1 MINFARKYYHVLT
14 IMVIAALIAACGSG
28 KKDQL
33 SSSSNPG
40 IFYSHS
46 VAFTDTTTYTWG
58 ANTYGQLGN
67 GDNDPAENQYTPVQV
82 VGVNKVGFLTGIDG
96 VSAGGTHI
104 LAFINNGN
112 VYAWGNNGDG
122 QLGNNSSEAT
132 STPVQ
137 VIKAS
142 DSTPLSGIIA
152 VSAGGSHSLA
162 LRNDGTVW
170 AWGSNDD
177 GKLGVTTSNNPQR
190 TAVQVTL
197 PTLAT
202 KVAAAG
208 GGHSLALMNGKTVMS
223 WGRNT
228 SGQLGVNSSASPIT
242 TPGTVVTGTGDLT
255 NVTDIA
261 AGMSHSL
268 FLLGDGTVWACGYN
282 HFGQLGVGAGD
293 TNNRNV
299 AVQVAGLTGTAIQVA
314 AGFDHSLA
322 LIEDAPGS
330 GKGTVLAWGL
340 NNYGQLGNGAPLTGE
355 EVQQSTF
362 PVQVKTNDAGHPNL
376 SGITKIV
383 SIGNHNLAVDG
394 SGQLWSWGY
403 NAYGALGVEDDDATN
418 RNYATRVPG
427 LSANSRL

>member
-28 KKDQL
+28 KKDHL
-33 SSSSNPG
+33 SSSSDPNVY
-40 IFYSHS
+40 YSHS
-46 VAFTDTTTYTWG
+46 VAFTDAATYTWG

-67 GDNDPAENQYTPVQV
+67 GDNDTGNNQYTPVQV
-82 VGVNKVGFLTGIDG
+82 VGVNKVGYLTGITG

-104 LAFINNGN
+104 LAFINNDN

-122 QLGNNSSEAT
+122 QLGNNSDEAS

-142 DSTPLSGIIA
+142 DSTPLSGVTA

-177 GKLGVTTSNNPQR
+177 GKLGVATADNPQR
-190 TAVQVTL
+190 TAVQVTSL
-197 PTLAT
+197 TTAVT

-208 GGHSLALMNGKTVMS
+208 GGHSLALMSDKTVKS

-228 SGQLGVNSSASPIT
+228 SGQLGRTTTPA
-242 TPGTVVTGTGDLT
+242 TPGTVVKGTVDLT

-261 AGMSHSL
+261 AGRSHSL
-268 FLLGDGTVWACGYN
+268 FLLENGEVWACGYN
-282 HFGQLGVGAGD
+282 FVGQLGDGST
-293 TNNRNV
+293 TNKNF
-299 AVQVAGLTGTAIQVA
+299 AVQVLNANGTPFTGAIAVA

-330 GKGTVLAWGL
+330 GEGDGL
-340 NNYGQLGNGAPLTGE
+340 GMGAQQLRPVGE
-355 EVQQSTF
+355 RRTSYRQ
-362 PVQVKTNDAGHPNL
+362 
-376 SGITKIV
+376 
-383 SIGNHNLAVDG
+383 
-394 SGQLWSWGY
+394 
-403 NAYGALGVEDDDATN
+403 
-418 RNYATRVPG
+418 
-427 LSANSRL
+427 

>member
-1 MINFARKYYHVLT
+1 MINFLRKYYHVLT
-14 IMVIAALIAACGSG
+14 IMLLAALIAACGSG
-28 KKDQL
+28 KKDHL
-33 SSSSNPG
+33 SSSGDPSV
-40 IFYSHS
+40 IYSHS
-46 VAFTDTTTYTWG
+46 VAFTDTATYTWG

-67 GDNDPAENQYTPVQV
+67 GDNDPAENRYIPVQV
-82 VGVNKVGFLTGIDG
+82 LGVNKVGLLPKIDG

-104 LAFINNGN
+104 LAFVKNGN

-122 QLGNNSSEAT
+122 QLGNNSDEAT

-137 VIKAS
+137 VIKSS
-142 DSTPLSGIIA
+142 DSTPLSGVTA

-162 LRNDGTVW
+162 IANGQVW

-177 GKLGVTTSNNPQR
+177 GKLGVATSNPQR
-190 TAVQVTL
+190 TAVQVTSL
-197 PTLAT
+197 TTAVT

-208 GGHSLALMNGKTVMS
+208 GGHSLALMNDKTVMS

-228 SGQLGVNSSASPIT
+228 LGQLGRTTTPT

-282 HFGQLGVGAGD
+282 LYGQLGVGTDD

-330 GKGTVLAWGL
+330 GKGSVWAWGL
-340 NNYGQLGNGAPLTGE
+340 NNCGQLGNGAPLTGTTL
-355 EVQQSTF
+355 QTST
-362 PVQVKTNDAGHPNL
+362 VAVKVLINETTAL
-376 SGITKIV
+376 SNIVKIV
-383 SIGNHNLAVDG
+383 AIGDHNLAVDG
-394 SGQLWSWGY
+394 SGQLWSWGF
-403 NAYGALGVEDDDATN
+403 NNYGQLGLAEDDAKN
-418 RNYATRVPG
+418 RNYATQVPA
-427 LSANSRL
+427 LSANSHL